1 LNNRFL
7 IFIFGIIPLFIF
19 GQSSYKIKEIV
30 SLNQLDTLE
39 IKKFN
44 LKGNLIFQK
53 IFPQYGIS
61 QILGYSYIDGQKTSY
76 IWSHSNFGFIKTEY
90 EHDTINNTISEYS
103 YEERKIKINNLMNYH
118 SIKSLKSS
126 NEYKEYLSNK
136 NRILESVT
144 YLKDK
149 LPSKKI
155 EYSEDGK
162 IERTI
167 YFIYE
172 KEKLILEKRIS
183 SNNNLEELVYEYD
196 TNGNE
201 TKWSKIYNSSDTS
214 VSFQKQYSNGKIIKE
229 LFYIRGELDSK
240 TIFEYEENL
249 LKSKNRYDKK
259 DNLKIK
265 SVYNYNKD
273 GEINFI
279 DELNNYMN
287 IEKRIYYYY
296 W

>member
-1 LNNRFL
+1 M
-7 IFIFGIIPLFIF
+7 IPLFIF
-19 GQSSYKIKEIV
+19 GQSSYKIKEII
-30 SLNQLDTLE
+30 SLNKLDTLE
-39 IKKFN
+39 IKKFSK
-44 LKGNLIFQK
+44 KGNLIFQK

-90 EHDTINNTISEYS
+90 EHDTINNTISDYS
-103 YEERKIKINNLMNYH
+103 YEDKKIKISNLMNYH

-144 YLKDK
+144 YLKDT

-172 KEKLILEKRIS
+172 KGKLILEKRIS

-196 TNGNE
+196 INGNE
-201 TKWSKIYNSSDTS
+201 TKWSKIYNSSETS
-214 VSFQKQYSNGKIIKE
+214 VSFEKKYSNGKIVKE

-259 DNLKIK
+259 GNLKIK
-265 SVYNYNKD
+265 SAYNYNED
-273 GEINFI
+273 GEIDFI

-287 IEKRIYYYY
+287 IKKRIYYYY